1 MQGPCSCDEPGVFAE
16 FSREFNQ
23 PGESRVRDAWQ
34 EERAEKWAGPS
45 YVGRLGQ
52 EVWILS

>member
-1 MQGPCSCDEPGVFAE
+1 MQGPWSCDEPSVFAE